1 MERMRDPGL
10 MAEPFD
16 VSAFDV
22 EPAQPERSGEVMLQ
36 AGQGTFFDEFVEL
49 RDPEGTTLLGRVLA
63 AFDAVR
69 PRQRKRKRAAQII
82 HVQRVRGLLANAM
95 WAHFY
100 RALPA
105 ILYFRKADAEWY
117 QDSPSWM
124 RHGALG
130 EAVDAL
136 ADAELLT
143 TTTGKKMPGG
153 HATPSSAS
161 SYAPTDN
168 LIALATECGVTAQS
182 IDRRIPA
189 GELVRLFGAKPL
201 AEFDWLKGGLM
212 QPRKGRR
219 ITFAPTAETEEWTA
233 ALVAINA
240 NYRQQDISLGL
251 TPEQV
256 ELWLA
261 KRNADADRKGAPYRL
276 PETFK
281 TDVYRVF
288 NNGEQGNPKF
298 DQGGRMFGG
307 WWMLVSEKLREAIT
321 INGQPTVELDYG
333 ACHPRMLYAERGL
346 DCEGGVYALP
356 EIGGDFRGLL
366 KWLMQV
372 LLNGKRRPSEKD
384 LPNGLALPPGFS
396 LAEIVGLFEARH
408 QPIADAFRTGA
419 GLRLMRMESDIAL
432 EVVTT
437 AMAEG
442 WVALSVHDSFLTT
455 IDRKDRLEELMIHSY
470 SSRLGRMPE
479 VKMKEEEECKKA
491 GA

>member
-10 MAEPFD
+10 MAELCD

-22 EPAQPERSGEVMLQ
+22 EPAEPEQSGGIMLQ
-36 AGQGTFFDEFVEL
+36 PGQGTFFDEYIEV
-49 RDPEGTTLLGRVLA
+49 RNPEGAALVDHVLA

-69 PRQRKRKRAAQII
+69 PRQRKRNLAAQVG
-82 HVQRVRGLLANAM
+82 HAQRIRGVLANAM

-100 RALPA
+100 RDLPA

-153 HATPSSAS
+153 HATPSTAS
-161 SYAPTDN
+161 CYAPTDN

-201 AEFDWLKGGLM
+201 AEFDWLKGRLI
-212 QPRKGRR
+212 QPRKGKR

-240 NYRQQDISLGL
+240 HYRQQDISLGL

-261 KRNADADRKGAPYRL
+261 RRNADADRKGAPYRL

-281 TDVYRVF
+281 TEVYRVF
-288 NNGEQGNPKF
+288 NNGEQGNPQF

-307 WWMLVSEKLREAIT
+307 WWMHISEELREAIT

-333 ACHPRMLYAERGL
+333 NCHPRMLYAERGL
-346 DCEGGVYALP
+346 DCDGDLYALR
-356 EIGGDFRGLL
+356 EVAADFRPLI
-366 KWLMQV
+366 KWAMQV
-372 LLNGKRRPSEKD
+372 LINGKRRPSEKD
-384 LPNGLALPPGFS
+384 LPDHLGLPPGFK
-396 LAEIVGLFEARH
+396 LGEIVALLEARH

-432 EVVTT
+432 EIVTT

-442 WVALSVHDSFLTT
+442 WVALSVHDSFITT
-455 IDRKDRLEELMIHSY
+455 IDRRDRLEELMLNAY
-470 SSRLGRMPE
+470 FSRFGRMPE
-479 VKMKEEEECKKA
+479 VK
-491 GA
+491 